1 MILTT
6 KLFKH
11 PKMGGYEDSVKNF
24 GFAEIA
30 NQLSLK
36 YSKGEVK

>member
-11 PKMGGYEDSVKNF
+11 PKTGGYEDSVKNF
-24 GFAEIA
+24 GSRKSRTNLA
-30 NQLSLK
+30 
-36 YSKGEVK
+36 